1 MSPRTQTGAG
11 VGSHERG
18 EIVTDLARGHEGAAV
33 MDEREDVDVNR
44 LFRLDGRVALVTGG
58 TRGIGRAIAEGFGR
72 AGARVV
78 VASRK
83 AEACADTE
91 EALRAVGIDAV
102 GLACHMGSLD
112 DVRALV
118 AATTDRF
125 GGVDII
131 VNNAANALAEPI
143 GSFSEA
149 GFTKSMDVNV
159 KGPIFLVQEAL
170 PSLRASD
177 HASVINLVSAG
188 AWLFSATVAYYAAS
202 KSAMVSYT
210 KALAAGLAPDGI
222 RVNAI
227 APGSV
232 DTDMVRATGP
242 VATSHMAAAC
252 LMRRVAHAHE
262 MVGPALFLASDASSY
277 VTGTVIH
284 ADGGLV
290 TR

>member
-1 MSPRTQTGAG
+1 MTDAVTEPDGAG
-11 VGSHERG
+11 QVHAGLG
-18 EIVTDLARGHEGAAV
+18 
-33 MDEREDVDVNR
+33 VDVNR
-44 LFRLDGRVALVTGG
+44 LFRLDGRVALITGG

-83 AEACADTE
+83 REACEETE
-91 EALRAVGIDAV
+91 GALRSAGIDAA
-102 GLACHMGSLD
+102 GIACHMGSVE

-118 AATTDRF
+118 AATAERF
-125 GGVDII
+125 GAIDVV
-131 VNNAANALAEPI
+131 VNNAANALTEPI
-143 GSFSEA
+143 GAFTEA
-149 GFTKSMDVNV
+149 GVTKSMEVNV

-170 PSLRASD
+170 PYLQVSD

-188 AWLFSATVAYYAAS
+188 AWLFSATVAHYAAA
-202 KSAMVSYT
+202 KAAMVAYT
-210 KALAAGLAPDGI
+210 KALAAGLAPDSI
-222 RVNAI
+222 RVNAL

-232 DTDMVRATGP
+232 DTDMVRQTGP
-242 VATSHMAAAC
+242 VATANMAGAC
-252 LMRRVAHAHE
+252 LMRRVANAHE

-277 VTGTVIH
+277 VTGTVLH